1 MLRSPQ
7 CLIAVVQ
14 DVVGN
19 EVSAMLLSLNIGHT
33 RRVTAASMAVTIEIA
48 LPQHQ
53 VIFAPLF
60 VNRLTA
66 LPYLLL

>member
-1 MLRSPQ
+1 M
-7 CLIAVVQ
+7 
-14 DVVGN
+14 GN